1 MGIALLEEHVALA
14 GSVAG
19 VAARS
24 FPVDSTRA
32 GLAQLAAGERPA
44 GWAQLRDQGL
54 LALHLPEAV
63 GGDGAGLT
71 ELAVV
76 VEAAGRA
83 LVPGPLLPTV
93 LASALLARSGGAAPV
108 LTAFAGGATGCLAL
122 AAGNVV
128 AREAD
133 GGWVLSGE
141 TGPVLG
147 ALAAEI
153 VVLAAQTPGGARWF
167 VLDAGRAGRLA
178 RHRAEGV
185 DVTRDVGRLEVPDL
199 HVPADAVLDVDA
211 DEVRT
216 LAELLVS
223 AEAAGLARWCQETGL
238 AYVKVREQ
246 FGRPVGSFQ
255 AVKHKCA
262 RLFTRTELM
271 AAAVWDA
278 ATAAGEG
285 ADQFALA
292 AAAAAETCVAD
303 AVDLA
308 LDTVTLLGGIGY
320 TWEHDLHL
328 YWRRAMGL
336 AALLGPQASGSL
348 RLGELALTTAR
359 TAALEL
365 ADEPAGLR
373 ERVAADLARIA
384 ALPEEQRRRALADA
398 GLVAPQYPEPYGLG
412 LDPVGQ
418 VVVAQEY
425 ERAGL
430 EQPST
435 VIGEWA
441 LPTLLA
447 HGTEEQRERHVLPT
461 LRGEL
466 VWCQLFSEPGAGSD
480 LASLATRAVP
490 VDGGWRLDGQ
500 KVWTS
505 KAQLAD
511 VGICLARTDAD
522 APKHKGLSYFLVD
535 MHAPGVEVR
544 PLREANGQY
553 MFNEVFLDGVVVPPE
568 ALVGAPGE
576 GWRLARTTL
585 GNERVSIA
593 TGRSGGGGGGTG
605 DLAVHARGGL
615 EAGADRGS
623 VLRDL
628 AGLTARGAALEALGR
643 RSLLRRLAGGQPG
656 AEASVLKVGSAEQ
669 HAQVTRTVLSWR
681 GPEAAVTDG
690 PGGAAAAA
698 YLSTPQLLI
707 GGGTVEI
714 QLNVVAEHVLGL
726 PRG

>member
-1 MGIALLEEHVALA
+1 MGIALLDEHVALA
-14 GSVAG
+14 DSVAG

-24 FPVDSTRA
+24 LPVAGTRA
-32 GLAQLAAGERPA
+32 ALAELATGARPA
-44 GWAQLRDQGL
+44 GWDRLHAQGL
-54 LALHLPEAV
+54 LSLHLPETA
-63 GGDGAGLT
+63 GGDGAGLAA
-71 ELAVV
+71 LAVV
-76 VEAAGRA
+76 VEAAGRS
-83 LVPGPLLPTV
+83 LVPGPFLPTV
-93 LASALLARSGGAAPV
+93 LAGALLARHGGSTAA
-108 LTAFAGGATGCLAL
+108 LTALAGGATGCLAL
-122 AAGNVV
+122 ASGGMT
-128 AREAD
+128 AREDD
-133 GGWVLSGE
+133 GGWVLSGCSE
-141 TGPVLG
+141 PVLG
-147 ALAAEI
+147 ALAAEV
-153 VVLAAQTPGGARWF
+153 VVLAARTTDGERWF
-167 VLDAGRAGRLA
+167 LLDADRAGRLV
-178 RHRAEGV
+178 RQPVEGV
-185 DVTRDVGRLEVPDL
+185 DVTRDVGRLEVAEL
-199 HVPADAVLDVDA
+199 SVPADAVLDVGA

-216 LAELLVS
+216 LAELLFS

-238 AYVKVREQ
+238 AYVGVREQ

-255 AVKHKCA
+255 AIKHKCA

-278 ATAAGEG
+278 ATAADEG

-292 AAAAAETCVAD
+292 AACAAETCVAD

-328 YWRRAMGL
+328 YWRRAIGL
-336 AALLGPQASGSL
+336 AALLGPRVNGSL

-359 TAALEL
+359 TGALEL
-365 ADEPAGLR
+365 DDEPAGLR
-373 ERVAADLARIA
+373 ERVAADLARIT
-384 ALPEEQRRRALADA
+384 ALPEAERRRALADA
-398 GLVAPQYPEPYGLG
+398 CLVAPQYPAPYGLG

-447 HGTEEQRERHVLPT
+447 HGTDEQRERYVLPT

-480 LASLATRAVP
+480 LASLTTRAVP

-511 VGICLARTDAD
+511 VGICLARTDPE
-522 APKHKGLSYFLVD
+522 APKHRGLSYFLVD
-535 MHAPGVEVR
+535 MRAPGVRIR

-553 MFNEVFLDGVVVPPE
+553 MFNEVFLDGVVVGPE

-593 TGRSGGGGGGTG
+593 TGRSGGGGPG
-605 DLAVHARGGL
+605 DLAAHARAAL
-615 EAGADRGS
+615 DAGTDRWS

-628 AGLTARGAALEALGR
+628 AALTARTSALEALGR
-643 RSLLRRLAGGQPG
+643 RSLLRRLAGGPPG
-656 AEASVLKVGSAEQ
+656 AEASVLKVGSAEH
-669 HAQVTRTVLSWR
+669 HAQVTRTVLGWR
-681 GPEAAVTDG
+681 GPEAVETDG
-690 PGGAAAAA
+690 PAAA